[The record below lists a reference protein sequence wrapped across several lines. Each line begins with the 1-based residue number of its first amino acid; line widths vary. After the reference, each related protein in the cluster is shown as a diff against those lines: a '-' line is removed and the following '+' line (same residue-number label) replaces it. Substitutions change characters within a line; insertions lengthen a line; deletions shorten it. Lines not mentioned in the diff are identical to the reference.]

1 MANGKTYSSEPKKE
15 EQTKPSKVPIKELIE
30 AAKTPTGKRDR
41 TVPMKRT
48 RK

>member
-1 MANGKTYSSEPKKE
+1 MANEKTPSSEPKKE
-15 EQTKPSKVPIKELIE
+15 DQIKPSKVPIKDLID
-30 AAKTPTGKRDR
+30 AAKTPTGKRAR